1 MIIKTRNQLEKY
13 NQSMTWSFPCI
24 PPWIVLVNAA
34 SLVLNIQR
42 VAPTMTGIFTFH
54 THIVALN
61 LVATSFG
68 SLQLDALKDI
78 FTNTSI
84 DIEKL
89 KVKQYPKCFY
99 PSLVFSSRKGEQQSS
114 VRKLLNLQNVVG
126 WWKKKLIGKYSTRKT
141 LQTTILLLKILLM
154 TTSLQS
160 QWQMLKRL
168 GLLPVSKL
176 GNNTKISICNSDI
189 IFRPYY
195 NCFYQSDEKLVE
207 MVQKSDYNLVKPS
220 SADYNF
226 SSPYLSAGQW
236 GQVRWNMKLIIGLC
250 CHYWLCC
257 IILLGAGKVPG
268 LSCVQGVTG
277 RWILCWSWGRWFC
290 LWFQYPLFWD

>member
-1 MIIKTRNQLEKY
+1 MIIKTGNQLQKY
-13 NQSMTWSFPCI
+13 NQSMTWIFPSI
-24 PPWIVLVNAA
+24 PPWMVLVNPA

-42 VAPTMTGIFTFH
+42 VAPTMTGILTFH

-61 LVATSFG
+61 LVAISFG

-89 KVKQYPKCFY
+89 KVKQYPKCY
-99 PSLVFSSRKGEQQSS
+99 PSLVFSSRKGEQQSW

-126 WWKKKLIGKYSTRKT
+126 WWKKKLIGKCSTRKT
-141 LQTTILLLKILLM
+141 LQITILLLKILLM

-176 GNNTKISICNSDI
+176 GNNRKN
-189 IFRPYY
+189 
-195 NCFYQSDEKLVE
+195 
-207 MVQKSDYNLVKPS
+207 
-220 SADYNF
+220 
-226 SSPYLSAGQW
+226 
-236 GQVRWNMKLIIGLC
+236 
-250 CHYWLCC
+250 
-257 IILLGAGKVPG
+257 
-268 LSCVQGVTG
+268 
-277 RWILCWSWGRWFC
+277 
-290 LWFQYPLFWD
+290 